1 MEARRG
7 ETKGLAA
14 QHDSPA
20 RPQDGRRPTSFTY
33 QQTIKS
39 RRKHYLTKMFTDSQ
53 NLVVN

>member
-20 RPQDGRRPTSFTY
+20 RPQDGRRPALPTATA
-33 QQTIKS
+33 TATATVHGIAK
-39 RRKHYLTKMFTDSQ
+39 T
-53 NLVVN
+53 

>member
-20 RPQDGRRPTSFTY
+20 RPQDGRRTAALTDETSE
-33 QQTIKS
+33 QTIEIS
-39 RRKHYLTKMFTDSQ
+39 DLWLR
-53 NLVVN
+53 